1 MRRHSIDVIRK
12 GDCGDIIVLEIG
24 VDFSDVYVY
33 TDEEFNKRYTER
45 IDYQLGEIK
54 RKKINNYKILRK
66 WKNDNAIL
74 IKKLFPKLDR
84 LEIDFILDNIIEDS
98 LKKEDMVLNNTYQE
112 KQLYSDTLDVSE
124 FYYKNKPATAGN
136 GVLFNAT
143 KFNPA
148 LKILESFGTRRKMYK
163 NLMKTFEEGTFGF
176 NSNNLKQGN
185 EKVKMN
191 AW

>member
-1 MRRHSIDVIRK
+1 M
-12 GDCGDIIVLEIG
+12 
-24 VDFSDVYVY
+24 
-33 TDEEFNKRYTER
+33 
-45 IDYQLGEIK
+45 GEIK
-54 RKKINNYKILRK
+54 RKKINSYKILRK

-74 IKKLFPKLDR
+74 IRKLFPKLDR

-98 LKKEDMVLNNTYQE
+98 LKKEDMILNNTYQE

-148 LKILESFGTRRKMYK
+148 LKMLESFGTRRKMYK
-163 NLMKTFEEGTFGF
+163 NLMKTFDEGTFGF
-176 NSNNLKQGN
+176 DSNNLKQGN
-185 EKVKMN
+185 EKVLTVSFCKISLIAGILN
-191 AW
+191 KKISSELL